1 MKRRA
6 SRKTVFTAEILI
18 IAKKEDLSALTTYE
32 LKGAWGTGPQTRLRG
47 SVRTARGLESRLP
60 AALR

>member
-6 SRKTVFTAEILI
+6 SRKTVFTAEILM

-32 LKGAWGTGPQTRLRG
+32 LKGAWGTGPQAVEKINEIK
-47 SVRTARGLESRLP
+47 S
-60 AALR
+60 